1 MNANGICLF
10 FFSTP
15 PSPAPTRGLAKR
27 RLWWKEVH
35 YILLEALEVLNYV
48 WQNMDESEQEARL
61 QQYVNHELPDVQAG
75 FRKGR
80 ITRDQIA
87 NYY

>member
-48 WQNMDESEQEARL
+48 W
-61 QQYVNHELPDVQAG
+61 
-75 FRKGR
+75 
-80 ITRDQIA
+80 
-87 NYY
+87 